1 MASPSVS
8 LGASAGTGHR
18 RLSVP
23 LAVVLAMESMDG
35 TEGDWAFSLL
45 IVTRKGSLHDKTLSV
60 NVFVI

>member
-8 LGASAGTGHR
+8 LGACAGTGH